1 MRHIEGLLCILLF
14 VAADAA
20 APQPLFAQTDWP
32 SYGHDPGGQ
41 RYSPLAQVNTQ
52 NVTKLKLAWRYGV
65 GGKEVTPLVAGGL
78 MYYSLPAGDFV
89 AALKPETGKEEWKYD
104 LGAGAPLRGVAYW
117 PGDGQNPARIIAGS
131 SDGRLTALN
140 ARTGRP
146 IPGFGVEGWVNLKV
160 GVADKFPE
168 IKYQMSSPA
177 GIYKDLIITGT
188 RGTEYD
194 LTGPLQDVRA
204 WDVRTGRLVWTFHL
218 NPHPDEFGND
228 TWPAGSWVDAA
239 SPSAWGAI
247 SVDVDRGLVFLPV
260 GQPAVPFYGGQRPGT
275 NLFGSSVIA
284 LDATTGQRRWH
295 FQITHHDVWDLDA
308 SAIPVLMDVTQ
319 RGKTIPAVVVVSKT
333 SLMFFLNRT
342 TGEPIYPVQERPVPQ
357 STVPG
362 EVTSATQPFPVKPPP
377 LSRQSIGADEIF
389 TAEPGSPSSAAI
401 WPNRSEGFTTWG
413 PTRRTARRKI
423 VSFFPGKTAE
433 SITAVFRSTP
443 RWDMFS

>member
-1 MRHIEGLLCILLF
+1 MTQFKEIAMRHIEGLLCILLF

-168 IKYQMSSPA
+168 IKYQMSSPSMTSQA
-177 GIYKDLIITGT
+177 HSRTSAPGT
-188 RGTEYD
+188 SARADWSGPSISIRIRTSSVTIPGPRVRGSTPHLRRLGAQYRWM
-194 LTGPLQDVRA
+194 LTGGWCSSLSVNPPCHSTAANVR
-204 WDVRTGRLVWTFHL
+204 
-218 NPHPDEFGND
+218 E
-228 TWPAGSWVDAA
+228 
-239 SPSAWGAI
+239 
-247 SVDVDRGLVFLPV
+247 
-260 GQPAVPFYGGQRPGT
+260 
-275 NLFGSSVIA
+275 
-284 LDATTGQRRWH
+284 
-295 FQITHHDVWDLDA
+295 QICL
-308 SAIPVLMDVTQ
+308 
-319 RGKTIPAVVVVSKT
+319 
-333 SLMFFLNRT
+333 
-342 TGEPIYPVQERPVPQ
+342 
-357 STVPG
+357 
-362 EVTSATQPFPVKPPP
+362 
-377 LSRQSIGADEIF
+377 
-389 TAEPGSPSSAAI
+389 
-401 WPNRSEGFTTWG
+401 
-413 PTRRTARRKI
+413 ARR
-423 VSFFPGKTAE
+423 
-433 SITAVFRSTP
+433 
-443 RWDMFS
+443 